1 MRRKIQSNGVGLFL
15 GGVGSWRIGRIQKF
29 MFAWV
34 VTDHPRLPSRLACL
48 STWHKT
54 YQKQRYVL
62 CMSVR
67 KEVYQIPSVIYGT
80 RFQLGTREARRRVRI
95 IHCNTHRR
103 MDLMQAKQSCHP
115 PIQMPSV
122 GVRYTLITTGSTWQ
136 THKSLRDG
144 QPILYTQMKK
154 FLKIFLTRY
163 WQDLPIIMVA

>member
-15 GGVGSWRIGRIQKF
+15 GGVGSWRIGRIQRS

-34 VTDHPRLPSRLACL
+34 VTEVPRLPSLLACL
-48 STWHKT
+48 YIWHRT
-54 YQKQRYVL
+54 YPKQRYVL

-103 MDLMQAKQSCHP
+103 MDLMQVKQSFHLL
-115 PIQMPSV
+115 IQMPSV
-122 GVRYTLITTGSTWQ
+122 EVRFFLIITGSLWQ

-144 QPILYTQMKK
+144 QPMQYTVTKK
-154 FLKIFLTRY
+154 FLRIFLTRY
-163 WQDLPIIMVA
+163 WRDSPIIMVA